1 MDTATGCQGKN
12 KRGGPC
18 GAPPYKDGYCYV
30 HHPGIAAERDAK
42 RRKGGENSA
51 NAVRAQRRMIIAKPY
66 DVHVVLG
73 TALHDVFRGDLD
85 PGTAAA
91 LATLGRATLLAIE
104 KSDLEKRIAELERRA
119 GLGEE
124 GQG

>member
-1 MDTATGCQGKN
+1 MNGQCPIPTKSGK
-12 KRGGPC
+12 PC
-18 GAPPYKDGYCYV
+18 KGRVWRDGVCRF
-30 HHPGIAAERDAK
+30 HHPDTEAEREAG
-42 RRKGGENSA
+42 RRKGGHNKS
-51 NAVRAQRRMIIAKPY
+51 NAARAERRMILAKPY

-73 TALHDVFRGDLD
+73 TSLRAVFDGDMD